1 MASDGIVY
9 VTEIRGNRIQ
19 MFTSD
24 GMFVIRWGTEGSG
37 DGEFIYPKGIAV
49 APDGSVYV
57 SDQNNHRIQQFSVG
71 Q

>member
-37 DGEFIYPKGIAV
+37 DGQFSWPRGIAV
-49 APDGSVYV
+49 ATDGSVYV
-57 SDQNNHRIQQFSVG
+57 SNQNNRRIQKFSVG
-71 Q
+71 P

>member
-49 APDGSVYV
+49 ASDGSVYV
-57 SDQNNHRIQQFSVG
+57 SETEGNRIQKFAPGS
-71 Q
+71 